1 MALREILSVQAASAG
16 VMAPTVEAESETGAE
31 AEAEAVL
38 SDQPVSESKQSE
50 EENRNSS
57 PQKESLIDLNVGISA
72 EEDNGEINKGTEHSL
87 PSVQN
92 HNWVGQ
98 PEVTADWMK
107 VGQHNVKTELSLGG
121 NKTGAKVNYVKPE
134 VLDGVKSELDLD
146 LGQNEGLK
154 TSKPEL
160 NLDLGMVKPSISLGV
175 AKQELGLDLNMEV
188 ELDLNM
194 EVKEEPV
201 TVKEEVASVKEGPA
215 IVKEEPLTVKDE
227 PVSVKEE
234 VKAESKSQAIQ
245 FWQPHE
251 LSSVIK
257 ESNDS
262 KAVVAAKKAWAANI
276 QFLQDCTIRL
286 LCVFALDR

>member
-16 VMAPTVEAESETGAE
+16 VMAPTMEAESGAE
-31 AEAEAVL
+31 AEAEAVPSNL
-38 SDQPVSESKQSE
+38 PVLEKKQSE
-50 EENRNSS
+50 NEIPHSS
-57 PQKESLIDLNVGISA
+57 PHKESMIDLNVGISS
-72 EEDNGEINKGTEHSL
+72 EEDNGEFKKGTEHSSL
-87 PSVQN
+87 DLQN

-98 PEVTADWMK
+98 PEVVADWMK
-107 VGQHNVKTELSLGG
+107 VGQPAVKTELSLGG
-121 NKTGAKVNYVKPE
+121 NKAGTKLNSFKPE
-134 VLDGVKSELDLD
+134 GLDALKSELNLD
-146 LGQNEGLK
+146 LGKTEGLNAL
-154 TSKPEL
+154 KPGL
-160 NLDLGMVKPSISLGV
+160 NLDLGMVKPGLSLGV

-201 TVKEEVASVKEGPA
+201 

-227 PVSVKEE
+227 PVAVKEE
-234 VKAESKSQAIQ
+234 IKLESEAQPNL

-251 LSSVIK
+251 AASVIK

-262 KAVVAAKKAWAANI
+262 KAVAAAKKAWAANI
-276 QFLQDCTIRL
+276 GFLQDCTIRL